1 MAKTHFGSA
10 MLQNISELENKSKT
24 KLSLGQKIL
33 LAETG
38 TVEQVLSILANSE
51 VQVRVVSQKEGRRR
65 ITRESE
71 LVCNDIVMIR
81 ARSVIFLD
89 NVPAKV
95 AAEIR
100 RKQSGIGTI
109 ISRLSLETFRKIVQV
124 GYDPATGTAFR
135 KYKIL
140 YKGKV
145 AFEINENIKGG
156 PGGI

>member
-10 MLQNISELENKSKT
+10 MLQKISELESKSNT
-24 KLSLGQKIL
+24 RLSLGQKIL

-51 VQVRVVSQKEGRRR
+51 VQVRVVSQNESRRR

-71 LVCNDIVMIR
+71 LACNGKVMIR

-89 NVPAKV
+89 NIPAKV
-95 AAEIR
+95 ASELR
-100 RKQSGIGTI
+100 LKKSGIGTI
-109 ISRLSLETFRKIVQV
+109 MSRLGLETFRKIVEV
-124 GYDPATGTAFR
+124 GYDPRTGTAFR
-135 KYKIL
+135 KYKIF

-145 AFEINENIKGG
+145 AFEITENIEGG